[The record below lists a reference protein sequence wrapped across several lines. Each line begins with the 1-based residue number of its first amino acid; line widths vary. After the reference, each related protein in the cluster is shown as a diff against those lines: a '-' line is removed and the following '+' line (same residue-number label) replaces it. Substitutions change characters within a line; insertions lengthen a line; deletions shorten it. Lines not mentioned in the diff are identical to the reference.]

1 MKRLMIFVLFNLLV
15 GCAAQSDKTA
25 SDATQGQ
32 EEAKSFDLE
41 ASEWQLKQ
49 FVNSN
54 GLVIPVQEG
63 TAIEMVFANGKLSGS
78 GGCNRY
84 FGSYKLDDETGLSVV
99 NPMGATMMACSQ
111 TINEQERRYFDFLAK
126 VDRYQLGENSQS
138 LVLLNKEGKALLV
151 FDALVPSALEHT
163 PWQATGINNGRGGI
177 VSDKNTHLA
186 KATFADG
193 LVQGKAGC
201 NRFSAA
207 YTAESGNLS
216 IAAVKTTRM
225 ACAEEGIMALEANYL
240 KALAQAVQYEIKGDQ
255 LRLLDK
261 EGSLLISFIRQTQ

>member
-25 SDATQGQ
+25 SDAIQGQ
-32 EEAKSFDLE
+32 DKAKSFDFE
-41 ASEWQLKQ
+41 TSGWQLKQ
-49 FVNSN
+49 FVNAT

-63 TAIEMVFANGKLSGS
+63 TAIEMVFANGRLTGY

-84 FGSYKLDDETGLSVV
+84 FGSYKLDEETGLSVV
-99 NPMGATMMACSQ
+99 NPIGATMMACPQ

-126 VDRYQLGENSQS
+126 VDSYQSGENGQS

-151 FDALVPSALEHT
+151 FDALVPTALEHT
-163 PWQATGINNGRGGI
+163 PWQATGINNGRGGV
-177 VSDKNTHLA
+177 VSDKNTHMA
-186 KATFADG
+186 QVTFADG
-193 LVQGKAGC
+193 IVQGKAGC
-201 NRFSAA
+201 NGFSAA
-207 YTAESGNLS
+207 YTAESGSLS

-225 ACAEEGIMALEANYL
+225 ACAGEGIMALEANYL
-240 KALAQAVQYEIKGDQ
+240 KALAQAVRYEIKGDQ